1 MAKGRIQG
9 ITIELDGDTKGLNS
23 ALKSVNSQSTKL
35 TSELKDV
42 EKLLKFNPGN
52 VEALAQKQ
60 QLLTKQIETTTQKL
74 DQLRQAESQVEAQF
88 NSGEIGEEQYR
99 AFRREIEYTEG
110 ALNGYKGQLNNA
122 QLEQEKL
129 GQNTKR
135 INTLFEATGSSVD
148 DFADILGGRLTNA
161 IRNGTATSDQL
172 EQAINKIGR
181 AALGTDVDVG
191 KMKNALDTV
200 DDGKSIQNVKT
211 DLKGLSTESNETGE
225 ALEGMSKKMD
235 TGILLE
241 GAEAVQGVTDKVI
254 ELGKASFDSALDAD
268 AATGKFNKNFGLVG
282 NEAKKTKDTIVD
294 FYNTGLVDSYEE
306 AGEALTQTKRQLN
319 DLNATD
325 LESVTEKALAFSKTF
340 DSDMNETLRGA
351 NALMET
357 YGLSAEQSF
366 DLMTVGAQNGL
377 NKTDELGDNLAEY
390 SGQFKQNGYSAQGMF
405 ETLEAGLDSGAYNLD
420 KVNDLVKEFG
430 IRVSDD
436 SIEKAVEGLG
446 GKWKTM
452 YADMKKDGYDNNEIF
467 ANLATEINK
476 VGDEQER
483 ASIVSA
489 IFGSLGEDNTV
500 KVLTAMGD
508 LNGELGAVQGKYD
521 DVKGASEK
529 LTETNSKQDL
539 TKMWHELQTA
549 LAPIGEYLLEL
560 ANTIVP
566 KVVSV
571 IKDLKKWFDELSPFS
586 KKVMEFVGIMTGV
599 FTVIMSIVSALAPVI
614 AAFVILGSV
623 VGTVIAV
630 IAAIAA
636 AIAAV
641 ILIIKNWGA
650 IVDWLKGVWET
661 IADFFSDLWE
671 NVKQIFSDAWEGI
684 KEWLMDLFIAWAK
697 WNYDIWNGIVEFF
710 ANIWNGLKE
719 KWMEF
724 WDPIIEWFKEKWEL
738 IKTTASEVWQSIVD
752 TIVTVW
758 DGLMTFLD
766 PIISLITT
774 LIEGAWL
781 TIVAVTQIA
790 WGAFETFI
798 IEPLKNVWKW
808 VQDIFKKIVNWI
820 KEKWEQVKLI
830 TKVAWL
836 LFKKYMIDPVVAAYN
851 YVRQKFTDLAN
862 WIKEKWEFA
871 KAITKAAW
879 AALKQRMI
887 DPVVEAYNKVREKI
901 SNLVSSIKEKFDDAK
916 RAVKEKFDAIKKSII
931 DPIEKAKDSVKKI
944 IDKIKG
950 FFKNLILKIPK
961 PSMPDLPHFSLKT
974 STKKVFG
981 KEIKFPSGID
991 VDWYAKGGI
1000 LTKPTMFGMN
1010 GSSAMV
1016 GGEAGKEAVLPLNAK
1031 NLGTIGK
1038 MIADTMPQSGGDTY
1052 DLTINVNGNVDK
1064 SMINLMKKEMQKIL
1078 VEQTRRKDSSMGG
1091 VTI

>member
-9 ITIELDGDTKGLNS
+9 ITLEIDGDTKGLNS

-42 EKLLKFNPGN
+42 ERLLKFNPGN

-191 KMKNALDTV
+191 KMKNALDTI
-200 DDGKSIQNVKT
+200 DDGKSIKNVQV
-211 DLKGLSTESNETGE
+211 DLKKLSEESDGTGNS
-225 ALEGMSKKMD
+225 LKNMMGKMD
-235 TGILLE
+235 TAILLE

-282 NEAKKTKDTIVD
+282 KEAKKTKDTIVD

-319 DLNATD
+319 DLNSTD
-325 LESVTEKALAFSKTF
+325 LENVTEKALAFSKTF

-390 SGQFKQNGYSAQGMF
+390 SGQFEQNGFSAQGMF
-405 ETLEAGLDSGAYNLD
+405 ETLEAGLNSGAYNLD

-436 SIEKAVEGLG
+436 SISKAVEGLG

-452 YADMKKDGYDNNEIF
+452 YSDMKKDGLDNNEIF

-521 DVKGASEK
+521 DVTGASEK

-566 KVVSV
+566 KVVNV

-623 VGTVIAV
+623 VGTVIA
-630 IAAIAA
+630 AIA

-641 ILIIKNWGA
+641 IAAVILVIKNWGA
-650 IVDWLKGVWET
+650 IVDWLKGAWET

-671 NVKQIFSDAWEGI
+671 NVKQIFTSAWEGI
-684 KEWLMDLFIAWAK
+684 KQWLMDLFIAWAE
-697 WNYDIWNGIVEFF
+697 WNYEIWNGIFEFF

-724 WDPIIEWFKEKWEL
+724 WEPIIEWFKEKWEL
-738 IKTTASEVWQSIVD
+738 IKTIASEVWQSIVD
-752 TIVTVW
+752 TIVAVW
-758 DGLMTFLD
+758 DGLMVFLD

-774 LIEGAWL
+774 LVEAAWL
-781 TIVAVTQIA
+781 TIVAITQIA
-790 WGAFETFI
+790 WGAFETYV

-808 VQDIFKKIVNWI
+808 VQDTFKKIVNWI

-836 LFKKYMIDPVVAAYN
+836 LFKKYMIDPVIAAYN

-879 AALKQRMI
+879 GALKQRMI

-916 RAVKEKFDAIKKSII
+916 RAVKEKFDAIKKSIV
-931 DPIEKAKDSVKKI
+931 DPIEKAKDSVKRI

-991 VDWYAKGGI
+991 VEWYAKGGI

-1038 MIADTMPQSGGDTY
+1038 MIAETMPQNGGDTY

-1064 SMINLMKKEMQKIL
+1064 SMIDLMKKEMQKIL

>member
-191 KMKNALDTV
+191 KMKNALDTI

-211 DLKGLSTESNETGE
+211 DLKSLSTESNETGE

-254 ELGKASFDSALDAD
+254 ELGKASFDSALDLD
-268 AATGKFNKNFGLVG
+268 AATGKFNKNFGLVDK
-282 NEAKKTKDTIVD
+282 EAKKTKDTIVD

-319 DLNATD
+319 DLNSTD

-366 DLMTVGAQNGL
+366 DLMTVGAQHGL

-436 SIEKAVEGLG
+436 SIGKAVEGLG

-452 YADMKKDGYDNNEIF
+452 YSDMKKDGYDNNEIF
-467 ANLATEINK
+467 ASLATEINK

-508 LNGELGAVQGKYD
+508 LNGELGEVQGNYD
-521 DVKGASEK
+521 DVTGASEK
-529 LTETNSKQDL
+529 LTDTNSKQDL

-549 LAPIGEYLLEL
+549 LMPIGEYLLEL
-560 ANTIVP
+560 ANAIVP

-641 ILIIKNWGA
+641 ILVIKNWGA

-684 KEWLMDLFIAWAK
+684 KQWLMDLFIAWAE
-697 WNYDIWNGIVEFF
+697 WNYDIWNGIFEFF

-752 TIVTVW
+752 TIVAVW

-774 LIEGAWL
+774 LVEAAWL
-781 TIVAVTQIA
+781 AIVAVTQVA

-808 VQDIFKKIVNWI
+808 VQDIFKKIMNWV

-887 DPVVEAYNKVREKI
+887 DPIVEAYNKVREKI
-901 SNLVSSIKEKFDDAK
+901 GNLVSSIKEKFDDAK
-916 RAVKEKFDAIKKSII
+916 RAVKEKFDSIKKSII
-931 DPIEKAKDSVKKI
+931 DPIEKAKDSVKRI

-1038 MIADTMPQSGGDTY
+1038 MIAETMPQSGGDTY

>member
-9 ITIELDGDTKGLNS
+9 ITIEVDGDTKGLNS
-23 ALKSVNSQSTKL
+23 ALKSVNTQSAKL

-74 DQLRQAESQVEAQF
+74 NQLKQAESQVEAQF
-88 NSGEIGEEQYR
+88 KSGEIGEEQYR

-110 ALNGYKGQLNNA
+110 ALNGYKGQLNNI
-122 QLEQEKL
+122 QVEQEKL

-135 INTLFEATGSSVD
+135 INTLFDATGSSVD

-172 EQAINKIGR
+172 EEAINKIGR

-200 DDGKSIQNVKT
+200 DDGKSIQNVQV
-211 DLKGLSTESNETGE
+211 DLKKLSEESDGTGNS
-225 ALEGMSKKMD
+225 LKNMMGKMD
-235 TGILLE
+235 TAILLE

-254 ELGKASFDSALDAD
+254 ELGKSAFTSSMELDSATNKFNNNFDL
-268 AATGKFNKNFGLVG
+268 TGKAA
-282 NEAKKTKDTIVD
+282 EKTKNSIVD

-306 AGEALTQTKRQLN
+306 AGEALTQTKRQLQNLN
-319 DLNATD
+319 DTD
-325 LESVTEKALAFSKTF
+325 LASVTEKSVAFSKTF
-340 DSDMNETLRGA
+340 DADMTESLRGA

-357 YGLSAEQSF
+357 YGMTGEQAF
-366 DLMTVGAQNGL
+366 DIMTVGAQNGL

-390 SGQFKQNGYSAQGMF
+390 ASQFEQNGYSAQGMF
-405 ETLEAGLDSGAYNLD
+405 ETLEAGLSGGAYNLD

-430 IRVSDD
+430 IRISDD
-436 SIEKAVEGLG
+436 SIGKAVEGLG
-446 GKWKTM
+446 GKWKSM
-452 YADMKKDGYDNNEIF
+452 YDDMKKSGMDNNEIF
-467 ANLATEINK
+467 ASLATEINK

-500 KVLTAMGD
+500 KVITAMGD
-508 LNGELGAVQGKYD
+508 LNGELGEVQGKYD
-521 DVKGASEK
+521 DVKGASDK
-529 LTETNSKQDL
+529 LTEGGTEQNL

-549 LAPIGEYLLEL
+549 LMPIGEYLLEL
-560 ANTIVP
+560 ANAIIP

-571 IKDLKKWFDELSPFS
+571 IQGLKKWFDDLSPFA
-586 KKVMEFVGIMTGV
+586 KTLLEFIGLFVGLIAVITPIVIAVVAIIGV
-599 FTVIMSIVSALAPVI
+599 FML
-614 AAFVILGSV
+614 LGST
-623 VGTVIAV
+623 VGLV

-636 AIAAV
+636 VIAGV
-641 ILIIKNWGA
+641 ILIIKNWGK
-650 IVDWLKGVWET
+650 IVEWLKGVWET
-661 IADFFSDLWE
+661 ISEFFSNLWDDI
-671 NVKQIFSDAWEGI
+671 KQIFSDAWEGI
-684 KEWLMDLFIAWAK
+684 KQWFIELMIEWATWIYEF
-697 WNYDIWNGIVEFF
+697 WNGIVEFF

-719 KWMEF
+719 KWMGF
-724 WDPIIEWFKEKWEL
+724 WDPILEWFKEKWEL

-752 TIVTVW
+752 TIVAVW

-781 TIVAVTQIA
+781 AIVAVTQVA

-798 IEPLKNVWKW
+798 IDPLKNVWKW

-836 LFKKYMIDPVVAAYN
+836 LFKEYMIDPVIAAYN

-887 DPVVEAYNKVREKI
+887 DPIVEAYNKVREKI

-916 RAVKEKFDAIKKSII
+916 RAVKEKFDSIKKSII
-931 DPIEKAKDSVKKI
+931 DPIEKAKDSVKRI
-944 IDKIKG
+944 VDKIKG

>member
-211 DLKGLSTESNETGE
+211 DLKSLSTESNETGE

-254 ELGKASFDSALDAD
+254 ELGKASFDSALDLD
-268 AATGKFNKNFGLVG
+268 AATGKFNKNFGLVDK
-282 NEAKKTKDTIVD
+282 EAKKTKDTIVD

-319 DLNATD
+319 DLNSTD
-325 LESVTEKALAFSKTF
+325 LESVTEKAVAFSNTF

-351 NALMET
+351 NALMEV
-357 YGLSAEQSF
+357 YGLTADQAF
-366 DLMTVGAQNGL
+366 DLMTTGAKNGL
-377 NKTDELGDNLAEY
+377 NKTHELGDNLAEY
-390 SGQFKQNGYSAQGMF
+390 TGQFKQNNYSVQEMF

-430 IRVSDD
+430 IRISDD
-436 SIEKAVEGLG
+436 SIGKAVEELG

-452 YADMKKDGYDNNEIF
+452 YSDMKKDGADNNEIF
-467 ANLATEINK
+467 TKLATEINK
-476 VGDEQER
+476 VGNEQEK
-483 ASIVSA
+483 ASITSA
-489 IFGSLGEDNTV
+489 VFGSLGEDNTV

-521 DVKGASEK
+521 DVTGASEK

-549 LAPIGEYLLEL
+549 LMPIGEYLLEL
-560 ANTIVP
+560 ANAVIP
-566 KVVSV
+566 VVIDV
-571 IKDLKKWFDELSPFS
+571 IKRLKKGFDDLSTLD
-586 KKVMEFVGIMTGV
+586 KTILEFIGLFLGIGAIIAPIVVGIAGIIGV
-599 FTVIMSIVSALAPVI
+599 FVL
-614 AAFVILGSV
+614 LGST
-623 VGTVIAV
+623 VGGI

-650 IVDWLKGVWET
+650 IVDWLKGAWET

-671 NVKQIFSDAWEGI
+671 NVKQIFTSAWEGI
-684 KEWLMDLFIAWAK
+684 KQWLMDLFIAWAE
-697 WNYDIWNGIVEFF
+697 WNYEIWNGIFEFF

-752 TIVTVW
+752 TIVAVW

-781 TIVAVTQIA
+781 AIVAVTQVA

-808 VQDIFKKIVNWI
+808 VQDVFKKIMNWI

-836 LFKKYMIDPVVAAYN
+836 LFKKYMIDPVIAAYN

-887 DPVVEAYNKVREKI
+887 DPIVEAYNKVREKI

-916 RAVKEKFDAIKKSII
+916 RAVKEKFDSIKKSII

-1038 MIADTMPQSGGDTY
+1038 MIAETMPQNGGDTY

>member
-9 ITIELDGDTKGLNS
+9 ITIEVDGDTKGLNS
-23 ALKSVNSQSTKL
+23 ALKSVNTQSAKL

-74 DQLRQAESQVEAQF
+74 NQLKQAESQVEAQF
-88 NSGEIGEEQYR
+88 KSGEIGEEQYR

-110 ALNGYKGQLNNA
+110 ALNGYKGQLNNI
-122 QLEQEKL
+122 QVEQEKL

-135 INTLFEATGSSVD
+135 INTLFDATGSSVD

-172 EQAINKIGR
+172 EEAINKIGR

-191 KMKNALDTV
+191 KMKNALDAI
-200 DDGKSIQNVKT
+200 DDGNSIQSVET
-211 DLKGLSTESNETGE
+211 DLKSLSTQSNETGE

-282 NEAKKTKDTIVD
+282 KEAKKTKDTIVD

-319 DLNATD
+319 DLNSTD

-586 KKVMEFVGIMTGV
+586 KKVMEFVGIMAGV

-661 IADFFSDLWE
+661 ISEFFSNLWDDI
-671 NVKQIFSDAWEGI
+671 KQIFSDAWEGI
-684 KEWLMDLFIAWAK
+684 KQWFIELMIEWATWI
-697 WNYDIWNGIVEFF
+697 YDFWNGIAEFF

-719 KWMEF
+719 KWMGF
-724 WDPIIEWFKEKWEL
+724 WDPILEWFKEKWEL
-738 IKTTASEVWQSIVD
+738 IRTSAAEIWQSIVD
-752 TIVTVW
+752 TIVNVW
-758 DGLMTFLD
+758 DGLMEFLD
-766 PIISLITT
+766 PIISLISSM
-774 LIEGAWL
+774 IEGAWML
-781 TIVAVTQIA
+781 IVAATQIA
-790 WGAFETFI
+790 WAAFEKFI
-798 IEPLKNVWKW
+798 LDPLQSVWKW
-808 VQDIFKKIVNWI
+808 VQDLFGKIVEWV
-820 KEKWEQVKLI
+820 KTKWEELKLI
-830 TKVAWL
+830 TKVAWI
-836 LFKKYMIDPVVAAYN
+836 LFKKYMIDPVVIAYN
-851 YVRQKFTDLAN
+851 YVKGKFSDLIN
-862 WIKEKWEFA
+862 WIKTKWELA
-871 KAITKAAW
+871 KAITAAAW
-879 AALKQRMI
+879 SIVKEKMI
-887 DPVVEAYNKVREKI
+887 TPIVEAYNKVKNKI
-901 SNLVSSIKEKFDDAK
+901 SDMINSIRTKFEEAK
-916 RAVKEKFDAIKKSII
+916 AIAKDKFNDVKKAIV
-931 DPIEKAKDSVKKI
+931 DPIEKAKESVKNI
-944 IDKIKG
+944 IEKIKS
-950 FFKNLILKIPK
+950 FFTNLKLKIPK
-961 PSMPDLPHFSLKT
+961 PSMPDMPHFSLKT
-974 STKKVFG
+974 SSKKIFG
-981 KEIKFPSGID
+981 KEISYPSGLD
-991 VDWYAKGGI
+991 VEWYAKGGI
-1000 LTKPTMFGMN
+1000 LTKPTMFSMN

-1016 GGEAGKEAVLPLNAK
+1016 GGEAGNEAVLPLNAK
-1031 NLGTIGK
+1031 NLGVIGK
-1038 MIADTMPQSGGDTY
+1038 MIAETMPQNGGDTY
-1052 DLTINVNGNVDK
+1052 DLTVNVNGNVDK
-1064 SMINLMKKEMQKIL
+1064 KMIELMKKEMQKIL
-1078 VEQTRRKDSSMGG
+1078 IEQTRRKDSSMGG

>member
-148 DFADILGGRLTNA
+148 DFADILGSRLTNA

-684 KEWLMDLFIAWAK
+684 KQWLMDLFIAWAK

-724 WDPIIEWFKEKWEL
+724 WDPIVEWFKEKWEL

-752 TIVTVW
+752 AIVAVW

-766 PIISLITT
+766 PLISLIST

-916 RAVKEKFDAIKKSII
+916 RVVKEKFDAIKKSII

>member
-9 ITIELDGDTKGLNS
+9 ITIEVDGDTKGLNS
-23 ALKSVNSQSTKL
+23 ALKSVNTQSTKL

-74 DQLRQAESQVEAQF
+74 NQLKQAESQVEAQF
-88 NSGEIGEEQYR
+88 KSGEIGEEQYR

-684 KEWLMDLFIAWAK
+684 KQWLMDLFIAWAK

-752 TIVTVW
+752 TIVAVW

-808 VQDIFKKIVNWI
+808 VQDIFKKIMNWI

-836 LFKKYMIDPVVAAYN
+836 LFKEYMIDPVIAAYN

-862 WIKEKWEFA
+862 WIKGKWEFV

-879 AALKQRMI
+879 GALKQRMI
-887 DPVVEAYNKVREKI
+887 DPIVEAYNKVREKI

-916 RAVKEKFDAIKKSII
+916 RAVKEKFDSIKKSII
-931 DPIEKAKDSVKKI
+931 DPIEKAKDSVKRI

-991 VDWYAKGGI
+991 VEWYAKGGI
-1000 LTKPTMFGMN
+1000 LTKPTVFGMN

-1038 MIADTMPQSGGDTY
+1038 MIAETMPQNGGDTY

-1064 SMINLMKKEMQKIL
+1064 SMIDLMKKEMQKIL

-1091 VTI
+1091 VMI

>member
-9 ITIELDGDTKGLNS
+9 ITIEVDGDTKGLNS
-23 ALKSVNSQSTKL
+23 ALKSVNAQSTKL

-74 DQLRQAESQVEAQF
+74 NQLKQAEGQVEAQF
-88 NSGEIGEEQYR
+88 KSGEIGEEQYR

-110 ALNGYKGQLNNA
+110 ALNGYKGQLNNI
-122 QLEQEKL
+122 QVEQEKL

-135 INTLFEATGSSVD
+135 INTLFDATGSSVD

-172 EQAINKIGR
+172 EEAINKIGR

-191 KMKNALDTV
+191 KMKNALDAI
-200 DDGKSIQNVKT
+200 DDGNSIQSVET
-211 DLKGLSTESNETGE
+211 ELKGLSTQSDKTSEN
-225 ALEGMSKKMD
+225 LEGMSKKLD
-235 TGILLE
+235 TGLLLE

-254 ELGKASFDSALDAD
+254 ELGKSAFTSSMELDSATNKFNNNFDL
-268 AATGKFNKNFGLVG
+268 TGKAA
-282 NEAKKTKDTIVD
+282 EKTKDSIVD

-306 AGEALTQTKRQLN
+306 AGEALTQTKRQLQNLN
-319 DLNATD
+319 DTD
-325 LESVTEKALAFSKTF
+325 LASVTEKSVAFSKTF
-340 DSDMNETLRGA
+340 DADMTESLRGA
-351 NALMET
+351 NALMKT
-357 YGLSAEQSF
+357 YGMTGEQAF
-366 DLMTVGAQNGL
+366 DIMTVGAQNGL

-390 SGQFKQNGYSAQGMF
+390 ASQFEQNGYSAQGMF
-405 ETLEAGLDSGAYNLD
+405 ETLEAGLSGGAYNLD

-430 IRVSDD
+430 IRISDD
-436 SIEKAVEGLG
+436 SIGKAVEGLG
-446 GKWKTM
+446 GKWKSM
-452 YADMKKDGYDNNEIF
+452 YDDMKKSGMDNNEIF
-467 ANLATEINK
+467 ASLATEINK

-500 KVLTAMGD
+500 KVITAMGD
-508 LNGELGAVQGKYD
+508 LNGELGEVQGKYD
-521 DVKGASEK
+521 DVKGASDK
-529 LTETNSKQDL
+529 LTEGGTEQNL

-549 LAPIGEYLLEL
+549 LMPIGEYLLEL

-586 KKVMEFVGIMTGV
+586 KKVMEFVGIMAGV

-636 AIAAV
+636 VIAAV
-641 ILIIKNWGA
+641 ILVIKNWGA

-671 NVKQIFSDAWEGI
+671 NVKKIFSDAWEGI
-684 KEWLMDLFIAWAK
+684 KQWLMDLFIAWAK

-724 WDPIIEWFKEKWEL
+724 WDPILEWFKEKWEL
-738 IKTTASEVWQSIVD
+738 IRTSAAEIWQSIVD
-752 TIVTVW
+752 TIVNVW
-758 DGLMTFLD
+758 DGLMEFLD
-766 PIISLITT
+766 PIISLISSM
-774 LIEGAWL
+774 IEGAWML
-781 TIVAVTQIA
+781 IVAATQIA
-790 WGAFETFI
+790 WAAFEKFI
-798 IEPLKNVWKW
+798 LDPLQSVWKW
-808 VQDIFKKIVNWI
+808 VQDLFGKIVEWV
-820 KEKWEQVKLI
+820 KTKWEELKLI
-830 TKVAWL
+830 TKVAWI
-836 LFKKYMIDPVVAAYN
+836 LFKKYMIDPVVIAYN
-851 YVRQKFTDLAN
+851 YVKGKFSDLIN
-862 WIKEKWEFA
+862 WIKTKWELA
-871 KAITKAAW
+871 KAITAAAW
-879 AALKQRMI
+879 SIVKEKMI
-887 DPVVEAYNKVREKI
+887 TPIVEAYNKVKNKI
-901 SNLVSSIKEKFDDAK
+901 SDMINSIRTKFEEAK
-916 RAVKEKFDAIKKSII
+916 AIAKDKFNDVKKAIV
-931 DPIEKAKDSVKKI
+931 DPIEKAKESVKNI
-944 IDKIKG
+944 IEKIKS
-950 FFKNLILKIPK
+950 FFTNLKLKIPK
-961 PSMPDLPHFSLKT
+961 PSMPDMPHFSLKT
-974 STKKVFG
+974 SSKKIFG
-981 KEIKFPSGID
+981 KEISYPSGLD
-991 VDWYAKGGI
+991 VEWYAKGGI

-1016 GGEAGKEAVLPLNAK
+1016 GGEAGNEAVLPLNAK
-1031 NLGTIGK
+1031 NLGVIGK
-1038 MIADTMPQSGGDTY
+1038 MIAETMPQNGGDTY
-1052 DLTINVNGNVDK
+1052 DLTVNVNGNVDK
-1064 SMINLMKKEMQKIL
+1064 KMIELMKKEMQKIL
-1078 VEQTRRKDSSMGG
+1078 IEQTRRKDSSMGG

>member
-9 ITIELDGDTKGLNS
+9 ITIEVDGDTKGLNS
-23 ALKSVNSQSTKL
+23 ALKSVNTQSAKL

-74 DQLRQAESQVEAQF
+74 NQLKQAESQVEAQF
-88 NSGEIGEEQYR
+88 KSGEIGEEQYR

-110 ALNGYKGQLNNA
+110 ALNGYKGQLNNI
-122 QLEQEKL
+122 QVEQEKL

-135 INTLFEATGSSVD
+135 INTLFDATGSSVD

-211 DLKGLSTESNETGE
+211 DLKSLSTQSNETGE

-282 NEAKKTKDTIVD
+282 KEAKKTKDTIVD

-319 DLNATD
+319 DLNSTD

-366 DLMTVGAQNGL
+366 DLMTVGAKNGL

-452 YADMKKDGYDNNEIF
+452 YSDMKKDGYDNNEIF

-508 LNGELGAVQGKYD
+508 LNGELGEVQGNYD
-521 DVKGASEK
+521 DVTGASEK

-549 LAPIGEYLLEL
+549 LMPIGEYLLEL
-560 ANTIVP
+560 ANAVIP
-566 KVVSV
+566 VVIDV
-571 IKDLKKWFDELSPFS
+571 IKRLKKGFDDLSTFD
-586 KKVMEFVGIMTGV
+586 KTILEFIGLFLGIGAIIAPIVVGIAGIIGV
-599 FTVIMSIVSALAPVI
+599 FVL
-614 AAFVILGSV
+614 LGST
-623 VGTVIAV
+623 VGGI
-630 IAAIAA
+630 IA

-641 ILIIKNWGA
+641 IAAVILVIKNWGK
-650 IVDWLKGVWET
+650 IVEWLKGAWET

-684 KEWLMDLFIAWAK
+684 KQWLMDLFIAWAK

-724 WDPIIEWFKEKWEL
+724 WDPIVEWFKEKWEL

-752 TIVTVW
+752 TIVAVW

-781 TIVAVTQIA
+781 AIVAVTQVA

-798 IEPLKNVWKW
+798 IDPLKNVWKW

-836 LFKKYMIDPVVAAYN
+836 LFKEYMIDPVIAAYN

-887 DPVVEAYNKVREKI
+887 DPIVEAYNKVREKI

-916 RAVKEKFDAIKKSII
+916 RAVKEKFDSIKKSII
-931 DPIEKAKDSVKKI
+931 DPIEKAKDSVKRI
-944 IDKIKG
+944 VDKIKG

>member
-684 KEWLMDLFIAWAK
+684 KQWLMDLFIAWAK

-724 WDPIIEWFKEKWEL
+724 WDPIVEWFKEKWEL

-752 TIVTVW
+752 AIVAVW

-766 PIISLITT
+766 PLISLIST

-916 RAVKEKFDAIKKSII
+916 RVVKEKFDAIKKSII

>member
-684 KEWLMDLFIAWAK
+684 KQWLMDLFIAWAK

-724 WDPIIEWFKEKWEL
+724 WDPIVEWFKEKWEL

-752 TIVTVW
+752 AIVAVW

-766 PIISLITT
+766 PLISLIST

-916 RAVKEKFDAIKKSII
+916 RAVKEKFDTIKKSII